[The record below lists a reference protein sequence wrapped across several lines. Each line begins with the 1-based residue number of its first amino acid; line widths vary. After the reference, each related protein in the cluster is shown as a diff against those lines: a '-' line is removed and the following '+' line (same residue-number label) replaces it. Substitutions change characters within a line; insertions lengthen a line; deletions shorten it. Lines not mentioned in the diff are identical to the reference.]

1 MMRRFCLCLGFASLV
16 ASGHAWAECR
26 PSFAEGPREVRLA
39 AGDGMDQRQLTQPFR
54 IMIRNDGDGECRL
67 RLRVTRDLGASDA
80 AFPNYTLNG
89 PGGNISVTSASP
101 ADVSSGGGVVILQ
114 PHARNSV
121 GYTVNVPVN
130 WGMRSGDYHQQLV
143 FALSEDTGNAPLDT
157 AQVRLN
163 LEIPATAR
171 IRFAGVGGEGGAARI
186 DLGELST
193 TMRTVSQPFAVR
205 VLSTSGYQLRFASQY
220 GGVLRRTDGPEVI
233 PYRLSVDGRPFNMT
247 TGDQINVGEHT
258 GSQGDVHAV
267 SIAVDPDPTWHAGK
281 YTDRVTVAV
290 TPI

>member
-1 MMRRFCLCLGFASLV
+1 MMRRFCRYLGFASLMV
-16 ASGHAWAECR
+16 PGHAWADCQ
-26 PSFAEGPREVRLA
+26 PSFVDGPREVRLA
-39 AGDGMDQRQLTQPFR
+39 AGDSMDQRQLTEPFR
-54 IMIRNDGDGECRL
+54 IMVRNDGDSECRL

-80 AFPNYTLNG
+80 SFPNYMLNG

-114 PHARNSV
+114 PHGRTSV

-130 WGMRSGDYHQQLV
+130 WGMRSGDYRQQLV
-143 FALSEDTGNAPLDT
+143 FALSEDSGNVPLDEV
-157 AQVRLN
+157 QLRLK

-171 IRFAGVGGEGGAARI
+171 IRFAGVGGEGGTARI

-220 GGVLRRTDGPEVI
+220 GGVLRRIDGPEVI
-233 PYRLSVDGRPFNMT
+233 PYRLSVDGRAFNMA

-258 GSQGDVHAV
+258 GSQGDVHGI
-267 SIAVDPDPTWHAGK
+267 SITVDPDPTWHAGK